1 MRNTTII
8 SVAIKSL
15 FLALAVVLLTFSV
28 FSVSHAKVV
37 KKRDVPVW
45 FTTKNEVYFS
55 DVPLKQLL
63 SFVLPPSVKL
73 EMDSIASEIKVSVK
87 GKFSIEEILNQ
98 YRNLV
103 EYSVSNSSLSVYGY
117 VVRKYEISYLPS
129 QYSSVQQYSSATAIG
144 NLSGQQGSA
153 TTTTQGQGG
162 QGAVSVEYRT
172 SINFWDEI
180 KQEIKDLLQA
190 TEVSEVSQQPVTQAP
205 PDSATYMKPQVPQQV
220 YHGGGPKSFVTINKA
235 AGLVVVG
242 GTVDKVKK
250 VDAYME
256 YIRDKLNES
265 IEVDFTLIEVRNK
278 KSTNTGISWQA
289 VLRRLIHDKPY
300 SLTIS
305 TSNLGIKSQ
314 SSFDINLTGAFYG
327 TDQQQLILSVLKE
340 VADVRVITK
349 TNFMLKNNT
358 TVGFHTGTLTTYID
372 SLQSSSSGESV
383 SYTVVKGAVL
393 NGIEIAISASID
405 KDNITLS
412 LIPTLSNLVNM
423 EKITFGN
430 NLVVQNPQIE
440 AKKSVATV
448 TVKSGETAAIVGY
461 NASNQSF
468 QREGM
473 PLLGDIPVIGLLFS
487 RSVSVNDDA
496 SVVML
501 LTPRK
506 ITPKSKD
513 KEDL

>member
-1 MRNTTII
+1 MRDTTVV
-8 SVAIKSL
+8 STTVKSL
-15 FLALAVVLLTFSV
+15 LFTLVLTLLFFSTLE
-28 FSVSHAKVV
+28 AKVI
-37 KKRDVPVW
+37 KKRNVPLW

-55 DVPLKQLL
+55 NIPITQLL
-63 SFVLPPSVKL
+63 SIMLPPGVKL
-73 EMDSIASEIKVSVK
+73 EADPIASELRVSVR
-87 GKFSIEEILNQ
+87 GKYSLEEILNQ
-98 YRNLV
+98 YRNLL
-103 EYSVSNSSLSVYGY
+103 EYSVSDNTLQVFGY
-117 VVRKYEISYLPS
+117 VVRSYEISYLPS
-129 QYSSVQQYSSATAIG
+129 QYSSVQQY
-144 NLSGQQGSA
+144 GSA
-153 TTTTQGQGG
+153 TSTSASTPQGQVGGSTSPQGG
-162 QGAVSVEYRT
+162 QLAGGQGVVSVEYRT

-180 KQEIKDLLQA
+180 KQEIKELLQA
-190 TEVSEVSQQPVTQAP
+190 TEVSEASQAPQLP
-205 PDSATYMKPQVPQQV
+205 PDSASYMRPQPQQV
-220 YHGGGPKSFVTINKA
+220 QRSLKSFVTINKA

-242 GTVDKVKK
+242 GTVDRVRK

-256 YIRDKLNES
+256 YIKNKLNES

-278 KSTNTGISWQA
+278 QNTNTGVNWQV
-289 VLRRLIHDKPY
+289 VLRRLIYDKPY
-300 SLTIS
+300 FLSLT
-305 TSNLGIKSQ
+305 SNDLGIKTQ
-314 SSFDINLTGAFYG
+314 SSFDINLTGSFYG
-327 TDQQQLILSVLKE
+327 ADQQQIILSALKE
-340 VADVRVITK
+340 VADIRVITK

-412 LIPTLSNLVNM
+412 LIPALSSLINM

-430 NLVVQNPQIE
+430 NLVVQNPQTE
-440 AKKSVATV
+440 TKKSVATV

-468 QREGM
+468 QKEGI
-473 PLLGDIPVIGLLFS
+473 PLLGDIPVLGLLFS
-487 RSVSVNDDA
+487 RSVSISDDA

-506 ITPKSKD
+506 ITPKLKD
-513 KEDL
+513 KEEL